1 MALYVINT
9 YRSPSRL
16 FVCGGG
22 EILSREGTTQGDSL
36 AMPWYALNTSIMIQ
50 NLRDHCP
57 LVKQV
62 WLADDSAGGG
72 SIVHLYNWYR
82 QLSKEGQ
89 KFGYLVNGT
98 KSWLILKSREL
109 AEEAKR
115 VFGEEVNITTEGQ
128 CHLGAVIASQEYKD
142 QYCEEKVRAWKEE
155 IERLSEIAK
164 SQPHAAYI
172 AFTKGYKSKFTYFM
186 RTIES
191 FEDYVDPIQEV
202 IEDLLLPTLFGQ
214 SEPLPYE
221 VRRLATL
228 ATGQGGLGIPD
239 LKSEVPQQFAASRL
253 ITTAH
258 VDSITSQSS
267 IMVPGE
273 RSTEELKRHQQSLK
287 RASAKE
293 KMDSIDSSLSPG
305 LLRLVNQSRDKG
317 ASSWLN
323 AMPLADKGLALNKQ
337 EFRDSLRLR
346 YDLPLVDL
354 PSHFICGD
362 KFTVSHALSCK
373 KGGFVAQRHDG
384 VRNLLTTFID
394 KICNNVEI
402 EPRLQLLDNERFHLR
417 SAVTSSEA
425 RLDIKAGGFWAR
437 GVTAFFD
444 VRVTHVNSKC
454 YQSKPTS
461 EVFKEQEE
469 EKKRKYQQRVLD
481 VEMGSF
487 TPLVVIEMVFVA
499 HFSGSLL
506 RHPNFKK
513 INKIPEYTSQFRKEW
528 DCIKDYDNLTLS
540 IKLKE
545 YIEEVIKMEK
555 NIVYDYLLSLVN
567 FINKYFVN
575 PTKNNLNFVDWYF
588 IDLIINK
595 DKIIV
600 RGLFY
605 ELGLFIEDKILIEG
619 LLELESRINE
629 MNESDGIDSD
639 EIDDLLSSEDSDG
652 IGSDDLDDLLNSEDS
667 DFD

>member
-1 MALYVINT
+1 M
-9 YRSPSRL
+9 
-16 FVCGGG
+16 
-22 EILSREGTTQGDSL
+22 
-36 AMPWYALNTSIMIQ
+36 
-50 NLRDHCP
+50 
-57 LVKQV
+57 
-62 WLADDSAGGG
+62 
-72 SIVHLYNWYR
+72 
-82 QLSKEGQ
+82 
-89 KFGYLVNGT
+89 
-98 KSWLILKSREL
+98 
-109 AEEAKR
+109 
-115 VFGEEVNITTEGQ
+115 
-128 CHLGAVIASQEYKD
+128 
-142 QYCEEKVRAWKEE
+142 
-155 IERLSEIAK
+155 
-164 SQPHAAYI
+164 
-172 AFTKGYKSKFTYFM
+172 
-186 RTIES
+186 
-191 FEDYVDPIQEV
+191 
-202 IEDLLLPTLFGQ
+202 
-214 SEPLPYE
+214 
-221 VRRLATL
+221 RRLATL

-239 LKSEVPQQFAASRL
+239 LKSEAPQQFAASRL

-354 PSHFICGD
+354 PSHCICGD

-402 EPRLQLLDNERFHLR
+402 EPRLQPLDNERFHLR

-487 TPLVVIEMVFVA
+487 TPLVFGTNGGMGNECQRFLKHLADKIAQKDTEPYHVVITWLRTQISFE
-499 HFSGSLL
+499 LL
-506 RHPNFKK
+506 RSVHACVRGSRTPFRSKLEQSLDCK
-513 INKIPEYTSQFRKEW
+513 INVASADI
-528 DCIKDYDNLTLS
+528 
-540 IKLKE
+540 
-545 YIEEVIKMEK
+545 
-555 NIVYDYLLSLVN
+555 
-567 FINKYFVN
+567 
-575 PTKNNLNFVDWYF
+575 
-588 IDLIINK
+588 
-595 DKIIV
+595 
-600 RGLFY
+600 
-605 ELGLFIEDKILIEG
+605 
-619 LLELESRINE
+619 
-629 MNESDGIDSD
+629 
-639 EIDDLLSSEDSDG
+639 
-652 IGSDDLDDLLNSEDS
+652 
-667 DFD
+667 